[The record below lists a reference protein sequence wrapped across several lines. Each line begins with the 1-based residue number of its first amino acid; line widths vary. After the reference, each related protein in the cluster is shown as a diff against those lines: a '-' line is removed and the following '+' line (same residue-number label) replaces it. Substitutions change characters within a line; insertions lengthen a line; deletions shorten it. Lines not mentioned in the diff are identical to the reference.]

1 MNISRI
7 TKKIEEEMGTTC
19 QPRKKKHHE
28 KDGRKQGRIKDFP
41 GGGANPKGEGDAK
54 FGHKFLKTARK

>member
-1 MNISRI
+1 
-7 TKKIEEEMGTTC
+7 MGTTC

-41 GGGANPKGEGDAK
+41 WGRQPQTGGGRQIW
-54 FGHKFLKTARK
+54 L